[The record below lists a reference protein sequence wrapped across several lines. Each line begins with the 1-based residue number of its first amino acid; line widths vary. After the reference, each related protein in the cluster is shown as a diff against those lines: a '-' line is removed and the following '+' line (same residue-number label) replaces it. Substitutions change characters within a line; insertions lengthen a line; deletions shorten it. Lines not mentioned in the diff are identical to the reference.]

1 MKIKLNTVE
10 EKLNAN
16 NVIYLNENEYGT
28 DEETFSLTGKFQ
40 KEYEFLLDA
49 MIKKIEKDLN
59 VDWVHDT
66 NLFISFFEVHED
78 SEWYAVIHNINTQED
93 DIVKIKDVLSGT
105 KYLDVLGK
113 ENYLYVEE

>member
-1 MKIKLNTVE
+1 MEIKLNTVE

-59 VDWVHDT
+59 VDWVYDT
-66 NLFISFFEVHED
+66 NLFISCFEVHED
-78 SEWYAVIHNINTQED
+78 SKWYAVMHNINTQED
-93 DIVKIKDVLSGT
+93 DVVKIKDVLSGT
-105 KYLDVLGK
+105 KYLEVLGE